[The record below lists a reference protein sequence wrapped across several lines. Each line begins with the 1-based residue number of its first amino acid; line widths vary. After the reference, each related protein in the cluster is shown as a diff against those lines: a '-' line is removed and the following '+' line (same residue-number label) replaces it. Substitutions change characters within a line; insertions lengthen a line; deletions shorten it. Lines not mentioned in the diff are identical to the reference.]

1 MSLATDALNHLLR
14 QNSWAAEH
22 LRPYAGKVVRLT
34 LAPLELAL
42 LIDAAG
48 EFTPAPDEAPPDAGV
63 ALTPASAL
71 RLRLQADAPPELMS
85 LQGDPALATLLAEIL
100 RNLHWDTEEDL
111 SRIVG
116 DIPAHQLSRAG
127 SRIAS
132 ELRRQA
138 WSVAG
143 QFAEYWLEEQPLI
156 AKQRHLDGFSRDIA
170 ALQADIE
177 RIAQRVKDLEQRP

>member
-1 MSLATDALNHLLR
+1 MNFTIDALNHLLR
-14 QNSWAAEH
+14 QNPWAAER

-48 EFTPAPDEAPPDAGV
+48 EFTPAPDEAPPDAGI

-71 RLRLQADAPPELMS
+71 RLWLQQDAPPELMS
-85 LQGDPALATLLAEIL
+85 MQGDPALATLFGEIL
-100 RNLHWDTEEDL
+100 RNLRWDAEEDL

-127 SRIAS
+127 SHIAS

-156 AKQRHLDGFSRDIA
+156 AKQRHLDAFSRDIA

-177 RIAQRVKDLEQRP
+177 RIEQRVKNLEKLP

>member
-1 MSLATDALNHLLR
+1 MNFSVDALNHLLR
-14 QNSWAAEH
+14 QNSWAAER

-34 LAPLELAL
+34 LAPLELTL

-48 EFTPAPDEAPPDAGV
+48 EFTPAPEDVTPDAGV

-71 RLRLQADAPPELMS
+71 RLWLLQDAPPELMVM
-85 LQGDPALATLLAEIL
+85 QGDPALATLLGEIL
-100 RNLHWDTEEDL
+100 RNLRWDAEEDL

-127 SRIAS
+127 SHIVS

-177 RIAQRVKDLEQRP
+177 RIEQRIQDLEQRP